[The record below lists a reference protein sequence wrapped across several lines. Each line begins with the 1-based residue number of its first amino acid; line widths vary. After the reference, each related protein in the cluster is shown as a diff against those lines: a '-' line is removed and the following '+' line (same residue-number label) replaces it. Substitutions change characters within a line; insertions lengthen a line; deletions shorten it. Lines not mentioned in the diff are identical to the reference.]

1 METTSRSVRL
11 GARQARLEAE
21 KEGADSLWFAAELET
36 REASDPAV
44 APLRE
49 GERKLF
55 SLRSSRSHQ
64 ALSVMHA
71 MGANARFQ
79 FMAEEGRCP
88 LWVISR
94 H

>member
-21 KEGADSLWFAAELET
+21 KEGGDFLWFAAELKT

-55 SLRSSRSHQ
+55 SLRLPAPIRHCRSCMNSQ
-64 ALSVMHA
+64 ARVHHS
-71 MGANARFQ
+71 F
-79 FMAEEGRCP
+79 
-88 LWVISR
+88 
-94 H
+94 